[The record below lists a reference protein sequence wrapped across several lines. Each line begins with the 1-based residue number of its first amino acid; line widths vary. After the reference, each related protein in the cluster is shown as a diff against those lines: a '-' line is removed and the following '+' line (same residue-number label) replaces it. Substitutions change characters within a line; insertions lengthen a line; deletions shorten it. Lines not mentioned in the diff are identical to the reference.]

1 MSDPRFFR
9 KYLDVLNEGPPAGV
23 GPNAPVK
30 PTAPPAG
37 TNTQEPSQ
45 FQQAKD
51 AVGQQ
56 YQNYKDIS
64 GQLDQGVQQGLISK
78 DVADK
83 TRSFTQ
89 GSMLR
94 GGYEAGK
101 AAMSGRDPS
110 SAYVGSMMKSQ
121 GEFAVNSGLD
131 DAMKKIGP
139 EMNKYRGP
147 NAQDIRN
154 DPAFK
159 KASPEQ
165 QAQAIKAYDT
175 IRDISDDDWA
185 HFTSGTAMKQAG
197 QDAIAAGQG
206 MIDQKDWGKGPS
218 AGFSPKANELFG
230 LDPTRQATDAEMQAA
245 ATGTNEELDRLKQL
259 LRK

>member
-1 MSDPRFFR
+1 MTDPRFFR
-9 KYLDVLNEGPPAGV
+9 QYLDILKEGPPAGV
-23 GPNAPVK
+23 GPNAPIKQPVQQ
-30 PTAPPAG
+30 PA
-37 TNTQEPSQ
+37 NTSQEPSQ

-83 TRSFTQ
+83 TRSYAQ

-94 GGYEAGK
+94 GGWEAGK
-101 AAMSGRDPS
+101 AAMQGRDPS
-110 SAYVGSMMKSQ
+110 SAYVGSLIRSM
-121 GEFAVNSGLD
+121 GNLAADSGLD
-131 DAMKKIGP
+131 DAAKKLGQFASQ
-139 EMNKYRGP
+139 YRGP
-147 NAQDIRN
+147 NAKDITK
-154 DPAFK
+154 DPAYL

-165 QAQAIKAYDT
+165 QAQARKDFEAIK
-175 IRDISDDDWA
+175 SLPDDEYNYIFGGNA
-185 HFTSGTAMKQAG
+185 FKERGAQAAQVG
-197 QDAIAAGQG
+197 QD
-206 MIDQKDWGKGPS
+206 MIDQKDWGTGRS

-259 LRK
+259 IRR